1 MKKPPNLNLVLL
13 FALATAVSGQERK
26 FDWSAPPL
34 ESRSPLVTVVSEGA
48 RSCLRIANTNE
59 TPLQARLLTI
69 EAPGI
74 SAEMYAVTGE
84 VKYEN
89 VQGDGYLEM
98 WSVFPKGR
106 FFSRTMGASGL
117 MGKIS
122 GSSDWRPFSLPF
134 NRTGSSNAPTRL
146 EINLFLPGRGTV
158 LVAPVTLTQFP
169 KARDVGD
176 VLYPRAWWSARAG
189 SLIGGIAGGLLGC
202 FGGLLG
208 LLASRGKAGKFV
220 MASAKCLLALGG
232 LCGIAALVA
241 LADHQPNQ
249 VWYPPALV
257 GVILLAIMAR
267 ALSQFRR
274 RYSELEMRRMASV
287 DAQGG

>member
-1 MKKPPNLNLVLL
+1 M
-13 FALATAVSGQERK
+13 AMAVSGQERK
-26 FDWSAPPL
+26 FDWSAQSL
-34 ESRSPLVTVVSEGA
+34 ESKSPLVTVVSEGG
-48 RSCLRIANTNE
+48 RSSLRIENTNDA
-59 TPLQARLLTI
+59 PLQTRLLTI
-69 EAPGI
+69 EDPGV
-74 SAEMYAVTGE
+74 SAEMYALTGE

-134 NRTGSSNAPTRL
+134 NRAGTTNPPTRL

-176 VLYPRAWWSARAG
+176 VLSPGAWWSARAG
-189 SLIGGIAGGLLGC
+189 GLIGGIAGSLLGC

-208 LLASRGKAGKFV
+208 FMASRGKAGKFV

-241 LADHQPNQ
+241 LAGHQPNQ
-249 VWYPPALV
+249 VWYPLALV
-257 GVILLAIMAR
+257 GVILLAVMAR

-274 RYSELEMRRMASV
+274 RYSEEEMRRMASV
-287 DAQGG
+287 DALGG